1 MNAFWGAD
9 TDQLVQHATAMHTA
23 AQRLVE
29 LQEQLSS
36 LVMDEAIWRG
46 SDADSFRERW
56 QSDALQ
62 ASERVAGDIDT
73 KADEVQGHA
82 SEQDGASGEGGIGGA
97 VGAAGGVAG
106 GAVGGGIG
114 AGLGS
119 ALGGAA
125 GEAVVGLGGSGIGE
139 ILGGPAGGLEGGPAF
154 PPIGGPISAP
164 LPEGGLSGGPAWG
177 PVDGGFLEG
186 LGDPLAG
193 GPVFGPIS
201 APLPDGDS
209 IEVPEIPLPD
219 GPVFG
224 PISAPLPGGPI
235 GEAIG
240 YRQD

>member
-9 TDQLVQHATAMHTA
+9 TDQLERHATAMHTA

-29 LQEQLSS
+29 LQEQFSF

-97 VGAAGGVAG
+97 LGAAGGAI
-106 GAVGGGIG
+106 GGGIG

-125 GEAVVGLGGSGIGE
+125 GAAVVGLGGGGIGE
-139 ILGGPAGGLEGGPAF
+139 ILGGQAGGLDGGPAF
-154 PPIGGPISAP
+154 PPIG
-164 LPEGGLSGGPAWG
+164 
-177 PVDGGFLEG
+177 D
-186 LGDPLAG
+186 
-193 GPVFGPIS
+193 
-201 APLPDGDS
+201 
-209 IEVPEIPLPD
+209 
-219 GPVFG
+219 
-224 PISAPLPGGPI
+224 
-235 GEAIG
+235 AIG
-240 YRQD
+240 YPQD

>member
-9 TDQLVQHATAMHTA
+9 TDQLERHATAMHTA

-29 LQEQLSS
+29 LQEQLSF

-97 VGAAGGVAG
+97 VGAAGGAVGGGIGGAVGGVAG

-164 LPEGGLSGGPAWG
+164 LT
-177 PVDGGFLEG
+177 
-186 LGDPLAG
+186 
-193 GPVFGPIS
+193 
-201 APLPDGDS
+201 
-209 IEVPEIPLPD
+209 
-219 GPVFG
+219 
-224 PISAPLPGGPI
+224 GGPI
-235 GEAIG
+235 GDAIG

>member
-9 TDQLVQHATAMHTA
+9 TDQLEQHATAMHTA

-73 KADEVQGHA
+73 KADEIEGHA
-82 SEQDGASGEGGIGGA
+82 SEQDGASGEGGIGGGIGGA
-97 VGAAGGVAG
+97 VGGMAGGAIGGGIGVGVGGALGGVAG
-106 GAVGGGIG
+106 GAVDGGIG

-125 GEAVVGLGGSGIGE
+125 GEAVVGLGGGGIGE
-139 ILGGPAGGLEGGPAF
+139 ILGGPAGGLDGGPASRPSAVRS
-154 PPIGGPISAP
+154 PPRSPRA
-164 LPEGGLSGGPAWG
+164 A
-177 PVDGGFLEG
+177 
-186 LGDPLAG
+186 
-193 GPVFGPIS
+193 
-201 APLPDGDS
+201 
-209 IEVPEIPLPD
+209 
-219 GPVFG
+219 
-224 PISAPLPGGPI
+224 
-235 GEAIG
+235 
-240 YRQD
+240 

>member
-9 TDQLVQHATAMHTA
+9 TDQLEQHATAMHTA

-97 VGAAGGVAG
+97 VGAAGGALGGGIGGAVGGVAG
-106 GAVGGGIG
+106 GAVGGEIG
-114 AGLGS
+114 RAS
-119 ALGGAA
+119 CRERA
-125 GEAVVGLGGSGIGE
+125 
-139 ILGGPAGGLEGGPAF
+139 
-154 PPIGGPISAP
+154 
-164 LPEGGLSGGPAWG
+164 
-177 PVDGGFLEG
+177 
-186 LGDPLAG
+186 
-193 GPVFGPIS
+193 
-201 APLPDGDS
+201 
-209 IEVPEIPLPD
+209 
-219 GPVFG
+219 
-224 PISAPLPGGPI
+224 
-235 GEAIG
+235 
-240 YRQD
+240 

>member
-9 TDQLVQHATAMHTA
+9 TDQLEQHATAMHTA

-97 VGAAGGVAG
+97 LGAAGGAI
-106 GAVGGGIG
+106 GGGIG

-125 GEAVVGLGGSGIGE
+125 GEAVVGLGGGGIGE

-154 PPIGGPISAP
+154 PPIG
-164 LPEGGLSGGPAWG
+164 
-177 PVDGGFLEG
+177 D
-186 LGDPLAG
+186 
-193 GPVFGPIS
+193 
-201 APLPDGDS
+201 
-209 IEVPEIPLPD
+209 
-219 GPVFG
+219 
-224 PISAPLPGGPI
+224 
-235 GEAIG
+235 AIG
-240 YRQD
+240 YPQD

>member
-82 SEQDGASGEGGIGGA
+82 SEQDGASGGGGIGGA
-97 VGAAGGVAG
+97 LGASG
-106 GAVGGGIG
+106 GGGIG
-114 AGLGS
+114 AGLGR

-125 GEAVVGLGGSGIGE
+125 GAASSASGEAASARFSAARPEASTAVPRSRPSATRSGTPRTDADGVTTRGAVTAARGSS
-139 ILGGPAGGLEGGPAF
+139 ARRR
-154 PPIGGPISAP
+154 SAP
-164 LPEGGLSGGPAWG
+164 
-177 PVDGGFLEG
+177 
-186 LGDPLAG
+186 
-193 GPVFGPIS
+193 
-201 APLPDGDS
+201 
-209 IEVPEIPLPD
+209 
-219 GPVFG
+219 
-224 PISAPLPGGPI
+224 
-235 GEAIG
+235 
-240 YRQD
+240 

>member
-82 SEQDGASGEGGIGGA
+82 SEQDGASGEGGIGGGIGGA
-97 VGAAGGVAG
+97 VGGIAGGAIGGGIGVGVGGALGGVAG
-106 GAVGGGIG
+106 GAVDGGIG

-125 GEAVVGLGGSGIGE
+125 GEAVVGLGGGGIGE

-154 PPIGGPISAP
+154 PPIG
-164 LPEGGLSGGPAWG
+164 
-177 PVDGGFLEG
+177 D
-186 LGDPLAG
+186 
-193 GPVFGPIS
+193 
-201 APLPDGDS
+201 
-209 IEVPEIPLPD
+209 
-219 GPVFG
+219 
-224 PISAPLPGGPI
+224 
-235 GEAIG
+235 AIG
-240 YRQD
+240 YPQD

>member
-97 VGAAGGVAG
+97 LGAAG
-106 GAVGGGIG
+106 GAVGGG
-114 AGLGS
+114 
-119 ALGGAA
+119 GAA
-125 GEAVVGLGGSGIGE
+125 GWGWELRASARESSARERAQQISGARLRFGPHAGLRIPRAVFAR
-139 ILGGPAGGLEGGPAF
+139 PLEQLFRLRAR
-154 PPIGGPISAP
+154 
-164 LPEGGLSGGPAWG
+164 EK
-177 PVDGGFLEG
+177 GGFCGTALVWR
-186 LGDPLAG
+186 AC
-193 GPVFGPIS
+193 
-201 APLPDGDS
+201 
-209 IEVPEIPLPD
+209 
-219 GPVFG
+219 
-224 PISAPLPGGPI
+224 
-235 GEAIG
+235 
-240 YRQD
+240 

>member
-9 TDQLVQHATAMHTA
+9 TDQLEQHATAMHTA

-73 KADEVQGHA
+73 KADEIEGHA

-97 VGAAGGVAG
+97 VGGVAG

-125 GEAVVGLGGSGIGE
+125 GEAVVGLGGGRIGE
-139 ILGGPAGGLEGGPAF
+139 ILGGPARGLEGGPAF

-164 LPEGGLSGGPAWG
+164 LT
-177 PVDGGFLEG
+177 
-186 LGDPLAG
+186 
-193 GPVFGPIS
+193 
-201 APLPDGDS
+201 
-209 IEVPEIPLPD
+209 
-219 GPVFG
+219 
-224 PISAPLPGGPI
+224 GGPI
-235 GEAIG
+235 GDAIG
-240 YRQD
+240 YPQD

>member
-1 MNAFWGAD
+1 MNAVWGAD
-9 TDQLVQHATAMHTA
+9 TDQLEQHATAMHTA

-73 KADEVQGHA
+73 KADEIEGHA

-97 VGAAGGVAG
+97 VGGVAGGAIGGGIGGAVGAAGGALGGGIGGAVGAAG
-106 GAVGGGIG
+106 GAVGGSIG

-125 GEAVVGLGGSGIGE
+125 GEAVVGLGGGRIGE
-139 ILGGPAGGLEGGPAF
+139 ILGGPARGLEGGPAF

-164 LPEGGLSGGPAWG
+164 LT
-177 PVDGGFLEG
+177 
-186 LGDPLAG
+186 
-193 GPVFGPIS
+193 
-201 APLPDGDS
+201 
-209 IEVPEIPLPD
+209 
-219 GPVFG
+219 
-224 PISAPLPGGPI
+224 GGPI
-235 GEAIG
+235 GDAIG
-240 YRQD
+240 YPQD

>member
-9 TDQLVQHATAMHTA
+9 TDQLEQHATAMHTA

-97 VGAAGGVAG
+97 LGAAGGAI
-106 GAVGGGIG
+106 GGGIG

-125 GEAVVGLGGSGIGE
+125 GEAVVGLGGGGIGE
-139 ILGGPAGGLEGGPAF
+139 ILGGPAGGLDGGPAF
-154 PPIGGPISAP
+154 PPIG
-164 LPEGGLSGGPAWG
+164 
-177 PVDGGFLEG
+177 D
-186 LGDPLAG
+186 
-193 GPVFGPIS
+193 
-201 APLPDGDS
+201 
-209 IEVPEIPLPD
+209 
-219 GPVFG
+219 
-224 PISAPLPGGPI
+224 
-235 GEAIG
+235 AIG
-240 YRQD
+240 YPQD

>member
-9 TDQLVQHATAMHTA
+9 TDQLEQHATAMHTA

-73 KADEVQGHA
+73 KADEIEGHA

-97 VGAAGGVAG
+97 VGGVAG
-106 GAVGGGIG
+106 GALGGGIG

-125 GEAVVGLGGSGIGE
+125 GEAVVGLGGGGIGE

-164 LPEGGLSGGPAWG
+164 LT
-177 PVDGGFLEG
+177 
-186 LGDPLAG
+186 
-193 GPVFGPIS
+193 
-201 APLPDGDS
+201 
-209 IEVPEIPLPD
+209 
-219 GPVFG
+219 
-224 PISAPLPGGPI
+224 GGPI
-235 GEAIG
+235 GDAIG
-240 YRQD
+240 YPQD